1 VLERTWTG
9 HNGRVETSYAFVGGQ
24 WASELVDLAADPQV
38 LADGRRWV
46 AVLPYDAPPLFLRF
60 AHWSEIPPEL
70 PHWDPKLVG
79 AWSSS
84 LDESAYV
91 AAVEKTRAAIAR
103 GDVYQANVTRVV
115 TAQTGNPPG
124 TMGALML
131 RLQQGNPAPFMSCV
145 VAPGVA
151 VASASPELFLRRSGF
166 TIWSSPI
173 KGTAA
178 HSSGLLEKDR
188 AENTMIVDLV
198 RNDLGRICRTGT
210 VRVPEFH
217 TVQQHPGL
225 VHLVSTVCGELREDI
240 TWSDIFEA
248 TFPAGSITGAPKL
261 AAMALIREL
270 ESVPRRIYCGALG
283 LIEGDTAELAVTIRT
298 FWMEGDALN
307 FGTGAGITWGSDAAA
322 EWQETQLK
330 ARRLISLATT

>member
-1 VLERTWTG
+1 VLERTWND
-9 HNGRVETSYAFVGGQ
+9 HNGRVDTCYACVGGQ
-24 WASELVDLAADPQV
+24 WASELVERATDPKV
-38 LADGRRWV
+38 LADGHRWV
-46 AVLPYDAPPLFLRF
+46 AVLPYDAPPTFLRF
-60 AHWSEIPPEL
+60 AKWSENPPDL
-70 PHWDPKLVG
+70 PQWDPMLVG

-84 LDESAYV
+84 LDESGYV
-91 AAVEKTRAAIAR
+91 AAVELTRAAIAR
-103 GDVYQANVTRVV
+103 GDVYQANITRVV
-115 TAQTGNPPG
+115 SARTGNPAHA
-124 TMGALML
+124 MGDLML

-145 VAPGVA
+145 VAPGIA
-151 VASASPELFLRRSGF
+151 VASASPELFLRRSGS

-178 HSSGLLEKDR
+178 QPGGLLDKDR

-198 RNDLGRICRTGT
+198 RNDLGRICRTGS

-217 TVQQHPGL
+217 TIQQHPGL
-225 VHLVSTVCGELREDI
+225 VHLVSTVCGELRPDI
-240 TWSDIFEA
+240 TWPDIFKA

-270 ESVPRRIYCGALG
+270 ESVPRGIYCGALG
-283 LIEGDTAELAVTIRT
+283 VIEGDTAELAVAIRT
-298 FWMEGDALN
+298 FWLEGDALN
-307 FGTGAGITWGSDAAA
+307 FGTGAGITWGSNAAA